1 MMNNFM
7 ENIKISSDNYYYRLG
22 VYHLLDEIYHLD
34 SPMNTNTESRELK
47 ASVVIFRENAVTLQ
61 YHTSSHFIEHGNND
75 VCSLDIPFICSDLN
89 LDEIRIKLEKIALIT
104 RLPYFQCDIK
114 TLYLRLGIKEYQQ
127 LSSMEYTVLRYYGK
141 GFGPQDIALKLDCS
155 EKNVNTHC
163 RNAMRKMGMLKKMEL
178 YHYASVIASNDGRER
193 ITLCL

>member
-1 MMNNFM
+1 
-7 ENIKISSDNYYYRLG
+7 
-22 VYHLLDEIYHLD
+22 
-34 SPMNTNTESRELK
+34 MNTNTESKELK
-47 ASVVIFRENAVTLQ
+47 ASVVIFRENVVSLQ
-61 YHTSSHFIEHGNND
+61 YHTNNHLIEHGNNG

-114 TLYLRLGIKEYQQ
+114 TLYQRLGIKEYQQ
-127 LSSMEYTVLRYYGK
+127 LSSMEYTVLSYYGK
-141 GFGPQDIALKLDCS
+141 GYGPQDIALKLDCS

-163 RNAMRKMGMLKKMEL
+163 RNAMRKMGMLKRMEL
-178 YHYASVIASNDGRER
+178 YQYASVIASNDGRKR

>member
-1 MMNNFM
+1 MNNVM
-7 ENIKISSDNYYYRLG
+7 GNIKILSDNYYYRLG
-22 VYHLLDEIYHLD
+22 VYHLLDEIYHLN
-34 SPMNTNTESRELK
+34 SPMNSNTESKELK
-47 ASVVIFRENAVTLQ
+47 ASVVIFRENVVSLQ
-61 YHTSSHFIEHGNND
+61 YHTNNHLIEHGNNG

-114 TLYLRLGIKEYQQ
+114 TLYQRLGIKEYQQ
-127 LSSMEYTVLRYYGK
+127 LSSMEYTVLSYYGK
-141 GFGPQDIALKLDCS
+141 GYGPQDIALKLDCS

-163 RNAMRKMGMLKKMEL
+163 RNAMRKMGMLKRMEL
-178 YHYASVIASNDGRER
+178 YQYASVIASNDGRKR

>member
-1 MMNNFM
+1 MG
-7 ENIKISSDNYYYRLG
+7 NIKILSDNYYYRLG
-22 VYHLLDEIYHLD
+22 VYHLLDEIYHLN
-34 SPMNTNTESRELK
+34 SPMNTNTESKELK
-47 ASVVIFRENAVTLQ
+47 ASVVIFRENVVSLQ
-61 YHTSSHFIEHGNND
+61 YHTNNHLIEHGNNG

-114 TLYLRLGIKEYQQ
+114 TLYQRLGIKEYQQ
-127 LSSMEYTVLRYYGK
+127 LSSMEYTVLSYYGK
-141 GFGPQDIALKLDCS
+141 GYGPQDIALKLDCS

-163 RNAMRKMGMLKKMEL
+163 RNAMRKMGMLKRMEL
-178 YHYASVIASNDGRER
+178 YQYASVIASNDGRKR

>member
-1 MMNNFM
+1 MNNVM
-7 ENIKISSDNYYYRLG
+7 GNIKILSDNYYYRLG
-22 VYHLLDEIYHLD
+22 VYHLLDEIYHLN
-34 SPMNTNTESRELK
+34 SPMNTNTESKELK
-47 ASVVIFRENAVTLQ
+47 ASVVIFRENVVSLQ
-61 YHTSSHFIEHGNND
+61 YHTNNHLIEHGNNG

-114 TLYLRLGIKEYQQ
+114 TLYQRLGIKEYQQ
-127 LSSMEYTVLRYYGK
+127 LSSMEYTVLSYYGK
-141 GFGPQDIALKLDCS
+141 GYGPQDIALKLDCS

-163 RNAMRKMGMLKKMEL
+163 RNAMRKMGMLKRMEL
-178 YHYASVIASNDGRER
+178 YQYASVIASNDGRKR

>member
-1 MMNNFM
+1 MG
-7 ENIKISSDNYYYRLG
+7 NIKILSNNYYYRLG
-22 VYHLLDEIYHLD
+22 IYHLLDEIYHLD
-34 SPMNTNTESRELK
+34 SPMNTNTESKELK
-47 ASVVIFRENAVTLQ
+47 ASVVIFRENVVSLQ
-61 YHTSSHFIEHGNND
+61 YHTNNHLIEHGNNG

-114 TLYLRLGIKEYQQ
+114 TLYHRLGIKEYQQ
-127 LSSMEYTVLRYYGK
+127 LSSMEYTVLSYYGK
-141 GFGPQDIALKLDCS
+141 GYGPQDIALKLDCS

-163 RNAMRKMGMLKKMEL
+163 RNAMRKMGMLKRMEL
-178 YHYASVIASNDGRER
+178 YQYASVIASNDGRKR